1 MVDNGDGVSDLV
13 ADICRRIGYVFWIER
28 RQLGDPTFD
37 VNSVFVEAS
46 SLGGW
51 IQDSM
56 GWSCYRHLR
65 DSKVRIDKKRKNKAT
80 LIK

>member
-1 MVDNGDGVSDLV
+1 MVDNGAGVSHLA
-13 ADICRRIGYVFWIER
+13 ADICRRIGDVFWIER
-28 RQLGDPTFD
+28 GQLGDPTFD

-56 GWSCYRHLR
+56 GVAIGPSAGNPLP
-65 DSKVRIDKKRKNKAT
+65 I
-80 LIK
+80 

>member
-1 MVDNGDGVSDLV
+1 MVDNGVGVSDLV

-56 GWSCYRHLR
+56 GVAIGPSSGDPLP
-65 DSKVRIDKKRKNKAT
+65 I
-80 LIK
+80 

>member
-1 MVDNGDGVSDLV
+1 MFEADLV
-13 ADICRRIGYVFWIER
+13 VQQVSER
-28 RQLGDPTFD
+28 K
-37 VNSVFVEAS
+37 SVPNAAS
-46 SLGGW
+46 GANRVVVGSTVRGRW